1 MCVKKHQIAIVFTAG
16 MLAGCSGLSQIQG
29 PVTQL
34 DQGVHSTSTNEMTF
48 LKAVETA
55 ECNNQFYSATHDWA
69 VGKKGA
75 NFDITGSC
83 NPSVLT
89 DQEIQIRQQLMD
101 ALTLYA
107 DKMLALTSSDDDK
120 TLDANSQQLAGNLN
134 SFAKQQ
140 GFSSLSMASDVE
152 AAIINL
158 SEMVLDQKRFA
169 DIQAAASSMQP
180 SLKTIIDVLKTENT
194 NFALGLASNLD
205 QTEVDLRDIVI
216 NTRKQRG
223 AMSFFDVV
231 EARQTMQT
239 LNPLGASP
247 LAAPSSSA
255 HDPSKVAEQ
264 LNASLDA
271 ILAANQ
277 AIASGNA
284 GGAMTAVND
293 LVTRAKAAQSDA
305 STLSK

>member
-1 MCVKKHQIAIVFTAG
+1 MCVKKHQIAIVFTVG
-16 MLAGCSGLSQIQG
+16 MLAGCSGLSQIQE

-34 DQGVHSTSTNEMTF
+34 DQGVHSVSTNEMTF

-55 ECNNQFYSATHDWA
+55 DCNNQFYNTVHDWA
-69 VGKKGA
+69 VGKKGS
-75 NFDITGSC
+75 NFDITGDC
-83 NPSVLT
+83 TPSILT
-89 DQEIQIRQQLMD
+89 DKQIQIRQQLMD

-107 DKMLALTSSDDDK
+107 DKMRALTSGDDDK
-120 TLDANSQQLAGNLN
+120 TLDANSQQLASSLN
-134 SFAKQQ
+134 SFAKKQ
-140 GFSSLSMASDVE
+140 GFSSLAVASDVE

-169 DIQAAASSMQP
+169 DIHAAASSMQP
-180 SLKTIIDVLKTENT
+180 SLKTIIDVLKTDNT

-205 QTEVDLRDIVI
+205 QTEVNLRDVLI
-216 NTRKQRG
+216 NTHRQRG

-247 LAAPSSSA
+247 LAAPLSSA

-271 ILAANQ
+271 IVVANQ
-277 AIASGNA
+277 AIANGKA
-284 GGAMTAVND
+284 EKAMAAVND
-293 LVTRAKAAQSDA
+293 LVARAKSAQSDV
-305 STLSK
+305 STLNK